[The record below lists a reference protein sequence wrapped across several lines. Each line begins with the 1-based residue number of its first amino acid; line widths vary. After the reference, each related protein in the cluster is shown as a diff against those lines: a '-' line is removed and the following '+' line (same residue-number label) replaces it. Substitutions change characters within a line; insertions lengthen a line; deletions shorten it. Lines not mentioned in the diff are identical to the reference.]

1 MVEKILPEIIQKNDK
16 KIRLGLTLEGEMLKR
31 FLTIK
36 KKWGLKSNADV
47 VRFLI
52 TQEYEKII
60 KS

>member
-1 MVEKILPEIIQKNDK
+1 MIK
-16 KIRLGLTLEGEMLKR
+16 KDENKPIRLGLTLEGEMLKR

-36 KKWGLKSNADV
+36 KKWGLESNADV